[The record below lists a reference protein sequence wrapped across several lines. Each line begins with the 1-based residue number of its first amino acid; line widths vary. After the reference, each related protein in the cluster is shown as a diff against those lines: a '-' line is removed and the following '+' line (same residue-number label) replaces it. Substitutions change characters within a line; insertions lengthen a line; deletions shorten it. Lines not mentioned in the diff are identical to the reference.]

1 MQLRRRDVVGCM
13 AAFAVVFVLYRMLF
27 STRLLSGGGG
37 EETNVDMLVASSFG
51 TALANVPPGGRF
63 EPIQEEKNADMLV
76 ASSFGTALTN
86 VPTRAPIPVPTR
98 APIPVPTSAPTR
110 APSGPPKTGRRK
122 KLKNVMGNVTF
133 PKQAQP
139 GKRHRWKAKSNHH
152 KRHKNTGEAVRVAH
166 EKRMTE
172 IGKGLR
178 RYKRVIDEQREK
190 EDLMSRSAE
199 MTAAGLFS
207 DDDEGASLQRRHG
220 TKHAESGEDEASSGA
235 RGWQQW

>member
-1 MQLRRRDVVGCM
+1 
-13 AAFAVVFVLYRMLF
+13 
-27 STRLLSGGGG
+27 
-37 EETNVDMLVASSFG
+37 
-51 TALANVPPGGRF
+51 
-63 EPIQEEKNADMLV
+63 
-76 ASSFGTALTN
+76 
-86 VPTRAPIPVPTR
+86 
-98 APIPVPTSAPTR
+98 
-110 APSGPPKTGRRK
+110 
-122 KLKNVMGNVTF
+122 MGNVTF
-133 PKQAQP
+133 PQQAQP